1 MVEDCS
7 WESVSSSPIH
17 LQQWNNPTL
26 TSWWLMSCWCSKQVL
41 FWKIK
46 LKSFAMRWSSLS
58 GGENDHYLWLN
69 KRKERRKSSYTI
81 KLLCRKKRQKRR
93 TTEPKEF
100 RKKTRMRK
108 GEGRQMGGGTENG
121 LLENISLFIFI
132 DATSYCTVLFH
143 HFYILFSLLLFLLIF
158 FFFSLVQQLNKQ
170 IQQVLLFW
178 TDFTVTIRVMKL
190 LTEKVYICRNPLC
203 IGGQVSFMLIT
214 FCSII

>member
-69 KRKERRKSSYTI
+69 TRKERRKSSYTI

-93 TTEPKEF
+93 TEPKEF

-108 GEGRQMGGGTENG
+108 GEGRQMGGDRKWFVGEYFFVYFYWCY
-121 LLENISLFIFI
+121 FIL
-132 DATSYCTVLFH
+132 YCLVP
-143 HFYILFSLLLFLLIF
+143 SFLYSIF
-158 FFFSLVQQLNKQ
+158 FIIVSANFLFFLTCPAAEQTDTTSPLVLDRFYSYYKGYE
-170 IQQVLLFW
+170 
-178 TDFTVTIRVMKL
+178 TPDR
-190 LTEKVYICRNPLC
+190 EGVYL
-203 IGGQVSFMLIT
+203 
-214 FCSII
+214 

>member
-69 KRKERRKSSYTI
+69 TRKERRKSSYTI

-108 GEGRQMGGGTENG
+108 GEGRQMGGGRKMVCWR
-121 LLENISLFIFI
+121 IFL
-132 DATSYCTVLFH
+132 C
-143 HFYILFSLLLFLLIF
+143 LFLLMLLHI
-158 FFFSLVQQLNKQ
+158 
-170 IQQVLLFW
+170 VL
-178 TDFTVTIRVMKL
+178 
-190 LTEKVYICRNPLC
+190 
-203 IGGQVSFMLIT
+203 S
-214 FCSII
+214 CSIIFIFYFLYYCFC